1 MVTFQFTSRRTQ
13 RFVEKDKKRS
23 GALDFCA
30 NNLPGTWKTI
40 LLKGGKALL
49 KLTPKEQKLVL
60 LLGCLLILG
69 FVLRFVLPE
78 QESLQITRGSEEV
91 EEAPSLSGNL
101 HGEETGQGNFSSEAT
116 KTKTI
121 EVHVAGA
128 VARAGVY
135 LLEEGSRVYQAV
147 EKAGGALED
156 ADLERVNL
164 AQPLYD
170 GQQIIIPRQLQGGAS
185 GDETGL
191 NPSESG
197 SSQSGK
203 ININLATQSQL
214 ETLPGIGSVKA
225 RGIIKYREENGY
237 FSSIED
243 LLKVSGIGEKTLEGI
258 RELITIY

>member
-1 MVTFQFTSRRTQ
+1 MS
-13 RFVEKDKKRS
+13 KKIKNSLRC
-23 GALDFCA
+23 GLWHRQTCLHI
-30 NNLPGTWKTI
+30 NLPGGWKTI
-40 LLKGGKALL
+40 LSKDGKALL
-49 KLTPKEQKLVL
+49 KLTPKEQKLIL
-60 LLGCLLILG
+60 LLGCLLVLG

-78 QESLQITRGSEEV
+78 QESFQITRGSEGAEEV
-91 EEAPSLSGNL
+91 PPLSESDNL
-101 HGEETGQGNFSSEAT
+101 HGEETDQGNFSSEA
-116 KTKTI
+116 TKTI

-156 ADLERVNL
+156 ADLERINL

-170 GQQIIIPRQLQGGAS
+170 GQQVLIPRQLQEGGS
-185 GDETGL
+185 GEETGL
-191 NPSESG
+191 NPSASHSPQNE
-197 SSQSGK
+197 K
-203 ININLATQSQL
+203 ININLATESQF

-225 RGIIKYREENGY
+225 RSIIKYRQENGY